1 MYLVKLD
8 LQYFAGEKT
17 EKATPKKR
25 NDARKKGQTAKSQ
38 DVNTAIGILVIF
50 FFFSIASDF
59 LIGQISSVFLN
70 MHFKN
75 TYGMDLTDE
84 SVHEDFY

>member
-25 NDARKKGQTAKSQ
+25 NDSRKKGQTAKSQ

-50 FFFSIASDF
+50 FFFSIASEF
-59 LIGQISSVFLN
+59 LIGKILVIFKHAFQEYIEIDRKSV
-70 MHFKN
+70 
-75 TYGMDLTDE
+75 
-84 SVHEDFY
+84 V